1 VITISKTGGVWM
13 GFGLILFVSFVPMS
27 WAVNEEDIQSKIVQ
41 TRKKLTQTK
50 QRERRV
56 LGNLLK
62 AQEEL
67 DKINSNLERINV
79 NLDRTEHRMDVVNE
93 ELGKAQSELEN
104 IKNAIGGRKGVL
116 DQRLITIYKYGYQ
129 SYLEVLFQS
138 KNFDEFLYRF
148 DMVSSFVRTDI
159 HIIQSLREQQ
169 EIITQKRSEISG
181 KQQELLDQK
190 KAFAELQVKNQA
202 EQNRK
207 IRMMRDTKEELTAL
221 QKDRRVLEESLD
233 EMERTSKEMEAQIK
247 NLQDKNK
254 TALGSGRMIWPIRG
268 RITSYFGWRFHPILR
283 KKKYH
288 SGLDIASD
296 MGTPIAAADSGIVIF
311 CGRNG
316 GYGNMIAL
324 DHGNEISTV
333 YGHCSVLLVTLG
345 QTVSKGEIIG
355 KVGST
360 GYSTGPHL
368 HFEVRKEGVPVD
380 PLSSL

>member
-1 VITISKTGGVWM
+1 M